1 MATALFDP
9 DPESAQTLRP
19 RRGRDSGPL
28 LVFTSRVHASSF
40 TRRHWL
46 KTLTAAGCA
55 LPLAQTWARR
65 PANVRSFHVCLSPAL
80 VESDPEL
87 VEIVRSAGV
96 GTVWLAGFFYG
107 YQPFPEAQLRR
118 AQKLL
123 ARAGLDAQLVTVP
136 LGHPGDSLG
145 TKDGDFPLTPPA
157 HWRLGQRPEG
167 KKFAGTSLHEP
178 ATQEN
183 AAALRQLRPLGFH
196 TCFLD
201 DDFRLARGP
210 GEIGGCFCDAHRTE
224 FLQHSGFATERWE
237 ELKQDV
243 AARRFT
249 PLLRAWVE
257 FTCDQLTASF
267 RAQRRAFGGD
277 LGPMVMYLGAEKAG
291 LRLADYRNAPFRVGE
306 LMFDD
311 RSFAPVKGKTDELF
325 SVLFHRRFARPDRAY
340 SESTAFPADR
350 LSGANMA
357 AKLAISTL
365 ADVRHTMFM
374 SGLTPFPRDHWRV
387 LAPAM
392 RAQARLH
399 EAIAGHRPRGPFKHF
414 WGEAQRYVGD
424 DKPFSLWLAAGVP
437 FEVVEDLPADGW
449 TFLSDFDARAVSGRK
464 AGAAGKLVGRDTAN
478 VHPSGSERLAESLP
492 ALFEFKRRL
501 KPQLQNVPHVAEDE
515 PAVCAWYPTAQKVL
529 VWNLGAQ
536 TKRLT
541 VVAGE
546 RRLPLSLG
554 PLEAGLAPTD
564 ARPRTATSS

>member
-1 MATALFDP
+1 M
-9 DPESAQTLRP
+9 
-19 RRGRDSGPL
+19 
-28 LVFTSRVHASSF
+28 FTSRVHASTF
-40 TRRHWL
+40 TRRDWL

-55 LPLAQTWARR
+55 LPLAPAWASR
-65 PANVRSFHVCLSPAL
+65 PAKVRSFHVCLSPAI

-96 GTVWLAGFFYG
+96 ETVWLAGFFYG
-107 YQPFPEAQLRR
+107 YQPFPAAQLRR

-145 TKDGDFPLTPPA
+145 AKDGDFPLTPPS
-157 HWRLGQRPEG
+157 HWRLGQRPDG

-210 GEIGGCFCDAHRTE
+210 GEIGGCFCDAHRTK
-224 FLQHSGFATERWE
+224 FLQHGGFAAERWE

-243 AARRFT
+243 AARRLT
-249 PLLRAWVE
+249 PLLRAWLE

-267 RAQRRAFGGD
+267 RTQTRAFDGD

-291 LRLADYRNAPFRVGE
+291 LRLADYRRAPFRVGE

-325 SVLFHRRFARPDRAY
+325 SVLFHRRFARAERAY
-340 SESTAFPADR
+340 SESTAFPAVR
-350 LSGANMA
+350 LSAANMA

-374 SGLTPFPRDHWRV
+374 SGLMPFPRDHWRV

-392 RAQARLH
+392 REQARLH
-399 EAIAGHRPRGPFKHF
+399 ETIAGHVPRGPFKHF

-437 FEVVEDLPADGW
+437 FEVVEKPAADGW
-449 TFLSDFDARAVSGRK
+449 TFLSDFDARER
-464 AGAAGKLVGRDTAN
+464 AGQHVPVTSRLICRDSAQTQPA
-478 VHPSGSERLAESLP
+478 GSERLTESLP
-492 ALFEFKRRL
+492 ALFEFKRRIRS
-501 KPQLQNVPHVAEDE
+501 QLQSIPHVVEEE
-515 PAVCAWYPTAQKVL
+515 PAVCAWYPSARRVL
-529 VWNLGAQ
+529 VWNLSESPR
-536 TKRLT
+536 TLT
-541 VVAGE
+541 VACGE
-546 RRLPLSLG
+546 QRRSLALG
-554 PLEAGLAPTD
+554 PLGSGSVELSARHHFAAG
-564 ARPRTATSS
+564 S